1 MSDSHREQ
9 ANSFDLEALC
19 DAYYDRVPNLDDPA
33 HLVDFGTSG
42 HRGSSLRS
50 SFNEAHILAITQAVC
65 DFRAQQ
71 GITGPLFLGK
81 DTHALSEPAS
91 LTALEVLAANSVHT
105 CIHAHDAPTPTP
117 VISHSILSYNAKQ
130 ANSLRPALADG
141 IVITP
146 SHNPPEDGGFK
157 YNETHGGP
165 ADTTTTEWIKKR
177 ANALMRGGNCDVK
190 RRRLDASIH
199 SGCIH
204 ALDLI
209 SPYVTD
215 LAQVLDM
222 GAIARAGLV
231 LGVDPLGGASLPY
244 WEPLAKAYG
253 LNLTVVNNRQD
264 PSFSFMPP
272 DHDGKIRMDCSSP
285 FAMQHLIA
293 LAGQYDLAFAND
305 PDADRHGIV
314 TPSGLMS
321 TNHYLS
327 AAVWYLLH
335 NRPGWHTGSAI
346 GKTAV
351 TTQMID
357 RVCAHMGRRV
367 YETPVGFK
375 WFGQGMRDGSLSFGC
390 EESAGGSFVRFSG
403 AAWSTDKDGLLMNLL
418 AAEMTAVT
426 GSTPDT
432 IYQELIERFGEPHSK
447 RIDAP
452 ATPEQKALLK
462 ALQPGAITQKEL
474 AGSPIEQVL
483 TTAQGN
489 GQSIGGLKVITRDGW
504 FAARPSGTEDLYK
517 IYAESFTGE
526 THLDALLVEAQAL
539 VAAAFTQ
546 GTPS

>member
-1 MSDSHREQ
+1 MSDYREEQ
-9 ANSFDLEALC
+9 ANSFDLAALR
-19 DAYYDRVPNLDDPA
+19 DAYYDLVPNPDDPS
-33 HLVDFGTSG
+33 HQVDFGTSG

-65 DFRAQQ
+65 EFRAER

-81 DTHALSEPAS
+81 DPHALSGPAS
-91 LTALEVLAANSVHT
+91 LTALGVLAANGVHT
-105 CIHAHDAPTPTP
+105 CIQAHDAPTPTP
-117 VISHSILSYNAKQ
+117 VISHSILSYNAALEKT
-130 ANSLRPALADG
+130 ATPALADG

-146 SHNPPEDGGFK
+146 SHNPPQDGGFK

-165 ADTTTTEWIKKR
+165 ADTITTEWIKKR
-177 ANALMRGGNCDVK
+177 ANALMREGNREVK
-190 RRRLDASIH
+190 RCALGKTPH
-199 SGCIH
+199 SGHIH
-204 ALDLI
+204 AVDLVT
-209 SPYVTD
+209 PYVKD
-215 LAQVLDM
+215 LADVIDM
-222 GAIARAGLV
+222 KAIARSGLA
-231 LGVDPLGGASLPY
+231 LAVDPLGGASLPY
-244 WEPLAKAYG
+244 WEPIAKTYG
-253 LNLTVVNNRQD
+253 LNLTVVNDRLD

-285 FAMQHLIA
+285 HAMKNLIA
-293 LAGQYDLAFAND
+293 LAGRYDLAFAND

-314 TPSGLMS
+314 APSGLMP

-335 NRPGWHTGSAI
+335 NRPGWPAESAI

-351 TTQMID
+351 TTRMID
-357 RVCAHMGRRV
+357 RICAHLGRKV

-375 WFGQGMRDGSLSFGC
+375 WFGQGMRDGSLLFGC

-403 AAWSTDKDGLLMNLL
+403 AAWSTDKDGLIMDLL

-426 GSTPDT
+426 GTTPDKL
-432 IYQELIERFGEPHSK
+432 YRELTERFGEPHSK

-452 ATPEQKALLK
+452 ATPEQKAILK
-462 ALQPGAITQKEL
+462 ALVPGAITRKEL

-489 GQSIGGLKVITRDGW
+489 GQSIGGLKVITGDGW

-517 IYAESFTGE
+517 IYAESFLSE
-526 THLDALLVEAQAL
+526 THLDALIVEAQAL
-539 VAAAFTQ
+539 VAAAFK
-546 GTPS
+546 